1 MGHLEKLDFAAN
13 NQIEMGSLVSTF
25 VDSIVFAVAHGF
37 KEGEVVLLKVVDIFK
52 QIESANYFLLLFESQ
67 QTIFF
72 YHFQLIC
79 RVFYCESYYVL
90 ADGHTFLDYFLI
102 KYLSNS
108 LIPPN
113 R

>member
-13 NQIEMGSLVSTF
+13 NQIEMGRLVSTF
-25 VDSIVFAVAHGF
+25 VDGIVFAVAHGL
-37 KEGEVVLLKVVDIFK
+37 KEGELVLLKVVDIFK
-52 QIESANYFLLLFESQ
+52 QIESANYLLLLFGRQ

-79 RVFYCESYYVL
+79 SVFYCECYYFL

-102 KYLSNS
+102 KYLSKLRDTS
-108 LIPPN
+108 Q
-113 R
+113 